1 MLWQCGRFFEA
12 FNFYELWERVVCS
25 KKKNINKNKKR
36 KKKVWDLFC
45 TIMDVIDANI
55 IFWEIGMLCVK
66 FYWRKT
72 TLIDL
77 RTKNYKGMNELDLYT
92 Q

>member
-1 MLWQCGRFFEA
+1 MWSFLWSIQF
-12 FNFYELWERVVCS
+12 LWTLGKGS
-25 KKKNINKNKKR
+25 LFQKKKNINKNKKR